1 MWLHELSISAMTLA
15 QVLLAVC
22 YTRLPKQNK
31 NKSIQPLRM
40 DSKGASG
47 CDSTLAHSNK
57 TRTKFKKTDRLEQ
70 LWSGPWP
77 LNRHMALVHI
87 CAYQLLSTDMICFR
101 TDLFPKPFAVDE
113 MNGSVEN
120 VGTTETRLL

>member
-47 CDSTLAHSNK
+47 GDSTLAHSNK
-57 TRTKFKKTDRLEQ
+57 IKTKEK
-70 LWSGPWP
+70 
-77 LNRHMALVHI
+77 
-87 CAYQLLSTDMICFR
+87 R
-101 TDLFPKPFAVDE
+101 TDSNSYGPDHGRSTA
-113 MNGSVEN
+113 
-120 VGTTETRLL
+120 TWH